1 MDAALADGGVLF
13 AVNRLS
19 PLDRARVEPS
29 IRCGAGVSEP
39 VTLRK
44 AVLTIQTSHPGRTV
58 YWRVIQASLRCGGH
72 AIPHLPTHTALE
84 LRTTVCSANLP
95 FFIAVCRW

>member
-1 MDAALADGGVLF
+1 VDAALADGGVLF

-44 AVLTIQTSHPGRTV
+44 AVLTILSGSEPVVLRGTSG
-58 YWRVIQASLRCGGH
+58 Q
-72 AIPHLPTHTALE
+72 
-84 LRTTVCSANLP
+84 CS
-95 FFIAVCRW
+95 